1 MSLIMLDL
9 DHFKYINDRL
19 GHRAG
24 DQVLIHLVQT
34 IQTELRT
41 IDILGRYGGEEFAI
55 LLPETASEQAMAAAE
70 RIRKAIESQAVDV
83 GETSVHITASLG
95 IVAYI
100 PPEEVTIDELL
111 DRADQAMYIAK
122 RSGRNQVHLWKKQ
135 P

>member
-1 MSLIMLDL
+1 MLDL

-24 DQVLIHLVQT
+24 DQVLIQLVQT
-34 IQTELRT
+34 IQAELRT

-55 LLPETASEQAMAAAE
+55 LLPETGSEKAMAAAE
-70 RIRKAIESQAVDV
+70 RIRETIETRDFNL
-83 GETSVHITASLG
+83 GETSAHITASLG
-95 IVAYI
+95 IVTYI
-100 PPEEVTIDELL
+100 PPEEATIDELL